1 MSIPPTLAQIDESAI
16 VWSTLVIALLT
27 ALAAGVWRP
36 RSVLGAPR
44 VEPGEP
50 LTPLW
55 MIIILSIA
63 SFLLVPTI
71 YSIATG
77 QTAPGP
83 TTAPTSQ
90 PTYTSQQMVFLV
102 NGMELAGLAALLVSS
117 ALWRPR
123 GLAKLGLR
131 LKLLPKSLGMG
142 LVGIVIA
149 LPIALAASAA
159 TQWALDH
166 FGIEHPNAHE
176 LLRAYDSVDHLV
188 RIVIVI
194 GAIVLAPL
202 FEELL
207 FRGHIQTAILHT
219 FSRSGRS
226 PLIRWLAILLASVIF
241 TISHSEG
248 WMMPPIFVLS
258 LCLGYAYE
266 RTGSLWVPMLMH
278 AAFNATNILYFL
290 AEMKH

>member
-1 MSIPPTLAQIDESAI
+1 MSIPPTLAQIDESVV
-16 VWSTLVIALLT
+16 VWGTLVIALLC
-27 ALAAGVWRP
+27 AMAAGVFRP
-36 RSVLGAPR
+36 RSVLGPLRIDPA
-44 VEPGEP
+44 EP
-50 LTPLW
+50 LAPLW
-55 MIIILSIA
+55 MITILTIA
-63 SFLLVPTI
+63 AFLLVPTI
-71 YSIATG
+71 YSIASGKTP
-77 QTAPGP
+77 PGP

-102 NGMELAGLAALLVSS
+102 NGMELAGLVTLLIASAA
-117 ALWRPR
+117 WRPR

-131 LKLLPKSLGMG
+131 LKQLPQTLGMG

-159 TQWALDH
+159 TQWALDW

-176 LLRAYDSVDHLV
+176 LLRAYDGVDHLV

-194 GAIVLAPL
+194 GAIVLAPI

-219 FSRSGRS
+219 VSRSGNS
-226 PLIRWLAILLASVIF
+226 LWARWLAIIIASIIF

-258 LCLGYAYE
+258 ICLGCAYE

-278 AAFNATNILYFL
+278 AAFNTTNILYYI
-290 AEMKH
+290 AELKH